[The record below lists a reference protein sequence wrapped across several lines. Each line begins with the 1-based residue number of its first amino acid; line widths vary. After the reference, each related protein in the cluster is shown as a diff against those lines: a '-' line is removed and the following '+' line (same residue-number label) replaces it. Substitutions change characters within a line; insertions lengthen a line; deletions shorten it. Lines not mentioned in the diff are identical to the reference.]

1 MISGVVQSRSQ
12 TYHFD
17 SDLHPFLEVRP
28 IYTPPVI
35 DVPASFHTSKSALC
49 VITFYFNQPDRL
61 KKEKYLIV
69 VVTCN
74 SLITCEAEQTFST
87 LTSGAVVEE
96 VISHSHFGCVVIIDQ
111 GESPL
116 LLDLFDSLLKYT
128 LLCSSWCPCKM
139 CVILLSSCCS
149 LRASVFPFLSTF

>member
-1 MISGVVQSRSQ
+1 MYLPLS
-12 TYHFD
+12 T
-17 SDLHPFLEVRP
+17 HPNQ
-28 IYTPPVI
+28 
-35 DVPASFHTSKSALC
+35 HC
-49 VITFYFNQPDRL
+49 VLSLFILTNL
-61 KKEKYLIV
+61 IGKKKKKYLIV

-96 VISHSHFGCVVIIDQ
+96 VISHSHFGYVVIIDQ
-111 GESPL
+111 GKSPL

-139 CVILLSSCCS
+139 CVILLSRCCS
-149 LRASVFPFLSTF
+149 LRASVFPFLSTFYSYTLPIWLLY